1 MIRSGRHGLALA
13 VAVLAA
19 LATPGCRTVP
29 TEADELPGID
39 RVIARYRGAA
49 DVHRVG
55 HTFLGDKPGADGA
68 DVLLLTDPAS
78 HVGYYFRIDLAIDPP
93 AGSRIRLEVVETENQ
108 APVVRDFALP
118 RNPGG
123 LFGEVVVGLTG
134 AAARSPKWHPVAWR
148 VSVIGP
154 DGKPLAIRRSF
165 LWGAPREQR

>member
-1 MIRSGRHGLALA
+1 MSLRGRHGLALA

-19 LATPGCRTVP
+19 LAMPACRTVP
-29 TEADELPGID
+29 VEADELPGIA
-39 RVIARYRGAA
+39 RVSCRYRGAA

-55 HTFLGDKPGADGA
+55 HTFLGDKPAADGA

-78 HVGYYFRIDLAIDPP
+78 HVGYYFRIALDLEPP
-93 AGSRIRLEVVETENQ
+93 AASKVLLEVVETENQ
-108 APVVRDFALP
+108 PPVIRTFDLP
-118 RNPGG
+118 RNPGW

-134 AAARSPKWHPVAWR
+134 ASARSPKWHPVAWR
-148 VSVIGP
+148 VSILGP